1 MKNDNLALRIAI
13 EVLSKEP
20 PETVF
25 EGIMHETKKVVKQ
38 RKDEAFEYARSMI
51 FDAMQKDLMSLR
63 IPIHSLE
70 VKLGRFRGHP
80 FITSSKLE
88 IDMMDEHSAKG
99 FVKYLQNKFSSKFKL
114 KAYSIGIARYNIR

>member
-1 MKNDNLALRIAI
+1 
-13 EVLSKEP
+13 
-20 PETVF
+20 
-25 EGIMHETKKVVKQ
+25 
-38 RKDEAFEYARSMI
+38 MI
-51 FDAMQKDLMSLR
+51 FDAMQKDLMALR

-80 FITSSKLE
+80 FITSSKVE

-114 KAYSIGIARYNIR
+114 KAYSNGIARYNIR